1 MSEYYYSANELAKK
15 FNVSKSTVI
24 KWIHEKKLKAIKLGD
39 IWRIPESAVQKFIV
53 SNTDTDDKDEGESK

>member
-1 MSEYYYSANELAKK
+1 MDEHYFSANELAKK

-53 SNTDTDDKDEGESK
+53 TNTNGDDKDEGDSK